1 MSIKQTISDDMKTF
15 MRAKDT
21 ARLGA
26 VRLLQASIK
35 QKEIDDRVELTDDQ
49 VLSVIQKMLKQR
61 KDSIEAYQKADR
73 QDLIDQEQLE
83 IDVLSKYMPEPL
95 TDDEVSKIIDEVISE
110 VNATD
115 MKDMGKVV
123 GVLKSKISGRADMG
137 QVSKIVREKLT

>member
-1 MSIKQTISDDMKTF
+1 MSIKQTISEDMKTF

-137 QVSKIVREKLT
+137 QV

>member
-1 MSIKQTISDDMKTF
+1 MSIKQTISEDMKTF

-95 TDDEVSKIIDEVISE
+95 NDDEVTKIIDEVISE

>member
-1 MSIKQTISDDMKTF
+1 MSIKQTISEDMKTF

-95 TDDEVSKIIDEVISE
+95 TDDEVSKIIDEVIFE

>member
-1 MSIKQTISDDMKTF
+1 MSIKQTISEDMKTF

-35 QKEIDDRVELTDDQ
+35 QKEIDDRVELTDDK

>member
-1 MSIKQTISDDMKTF
+1 MSIKQTISEDMKSF

-95 TDDEVSKIIDEVISE
+95 TDEEVSKIIDEVISE

>member
-1 MSIKQTISDDMKTF
+1 MSIKQTISEDMKTL

-35 QKEIDDRVELTDDQ
+35 QKEVDERIELTDDQ

-61 KDSIEAYQKADR
+61 KDSIEAYQKANR
-73 QDLIDQEQLE
+73 QDLINQEQLE
-83 IDVLSKYMPEPL
+83 IDVLTKYMPEPL
-95 TDDEVSKIIDEVISE
+95 SDAEVSKIIDDVIAE

-123 GVLKSKISGRADMG
+123 GILKSQISGRADMG

>member
-1 MSIKQTISDDMKTF
+1 MSIKQTISEDMKTL

-35 QKEIDDRVELTDDQ
+35 QKEVDERIELTDEQ

-61 KDSIEAYQKADR
+61 KDSIEAYQKANR

-83 IDVLSKYMPEPL
+83 IDVLTKYMPEPL
-95 TDDEVSKIIDEVISE
+95 SDAEVSKIIDDVIAE

-123 GVLKSKISGRADMG
+123 GILKSQISGRADMG

>member
-1 MSIKQTISDDMKTF
+1 MSIKQTISEDMKTF

-26 VRLLQASIK
+26 VRLLHASIK

-83 IDVLSKYMPEPL
+83 IDVLTKYMPEPL
-95 TDDEVSKIIDEVISE
+95 TDGEVRTIIDEVIAE

-123 GVLKSKISGRADMG
+123 GVLKSKIAGRADMG
-137 QVSKIVREKLT
+137 QVSKTVREKLT

>member
-1 MSIKQTISDDMKTF
+1 MSIKQTISEDMKTL

-35 QKEIDDRVELTDDQ
+35 QKEVDERIELTDDQ

-61 KDSIEAYQKADR
+61 KDSIEAYQKANR
-73 QDLIDQEQLE
+73 QDLIDQELLE
-83 IDVLSKYMPEPL
+83 IDVLTKYMPEPL
-95 TDDEVSKIIDEVISE
+95 SDAEVSKIIDNVIAE

-123 GVLKSKISGRADMG
+123 GVLKSQISGRADMG

>member
-1 MSIKQTISDDMKTF
+1 MSIKQTISEDMKTL

-35 QKEIDDRVELTDDQ
+35 QKEVDERIELTDDQ

-61 KDSIEAYQKADR
+61 KDSIEAYQKANR

-83 IDVLSKYMPEPL
+83 IDVLTKYMPEPL
-95 TDDEVSKIIDEVISE
+95 SDAEVSKIIDDVIAE

-123 GVLKSKISGRADMG
+123 GILKSQISGRADMG

>member
-1 MSIKQTISDDMKTF
+1 MSIKQTISEDMKTF

-95 TDDEVSKIIDEVISE
+95 TADEVSKIIDEVISE

>member
-1 MSIKQTISDDMKTF
+1 MSIKQTISEDMKTF

-83 IDVLSKYMPEPL
+83 IDVLSKYMPETL

>member
-1 MSIKQTISDDMKTF
+1 MSIKQTISEDMKTF

-35 QKEIDDRVELTDDQ
+35 QKEVDERIELTDEQ

-61 KDSIEAYQKADR
+61 KDSIEAYLKANR

-83 IDVLSKYMPEPL
+83 IDVLTKYMPEPL
-95 TDDEVSKIIDEVISE
+95 SDAEVSKIIDDVIAE

-123 GVLKSKISGRADMG
+123 GILKSQISGRADMG

>member
-1 MSIKQTISDDMKTF
+1 MSIKQTISEDMKTF

-95 TDDEVSKIIDEVISE
+95 TDDEVSKIIDKVISE

-115 MKDMGKVV
+115 MKDIGKVV

>member
-1 MSIKQTISDDMKTF
+1 

>member
-1 MSIKQTISDDMKTF
+1 MSIKQTISEDMKTF

-35 QKEIDDRVELTDDQ
+35 QKEVDERIELTDDQ

-61 KDSIEAYQKADR
+61 KDSIEAYQKANR
-73 QDLIDQEQLE
+73 QDLIDQELLE
-83 IDVLSKYMPEPL
+83 IDVLTKYMPEPL
-95 TDDEVSKIIDEVISE
+95 SDAEVSKIIDNVIAE

-123 GVLKSKISGRADMG
+123 GVLKSQISGRADMG

>member
-1 MSIKQTISDDMKTF
+1 MSIKQTISEDMKTF

-49 VLSVIQKMLKQR
+49 VLSVIKKMLKQR

-95 TDDEVSKIIDEVISE
+95 TDDEVSKIIDKVISE

-123 GVLKSKISGRADMG
+123 GVLKSKISGSADMG